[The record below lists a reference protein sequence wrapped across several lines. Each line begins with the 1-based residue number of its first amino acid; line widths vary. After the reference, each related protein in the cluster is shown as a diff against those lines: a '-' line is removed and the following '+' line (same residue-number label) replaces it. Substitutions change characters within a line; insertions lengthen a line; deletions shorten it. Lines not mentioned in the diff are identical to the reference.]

1 MKKFTLTLLLAS
13 IYLSGFSTSWEI
25 INVGTTFSP
34 ATITIQQG
42 DNVVFTLESIH
53 NAIEVSQTVWNA
65 NGNSPGIG
73 FSLPLG
79 GGTVS
84 AAELTVGTHY
94 YVCFPHASLGMK
106 GKIIVQ
112 APTAIEE
119 AKIESNLLVYP
130 NIIVDHLNIK
140 LDLPESNSIEIKLF
154 NVQGK
159 LVDILLSKTQITGL
173 FLRSFDFSKEIPAGL
188 YIVKMTIGEI
198 NTYKKIIVL

>member
-13 IYLSGFSTSWEI
+13 SCLSGFSTSWEI
-25 INVGTTFSP
+25 INVGITFSP

-53 NAIEVSQTVWNA
+53 NAVEVSQTVWDA

-73 FSLPLG
+73 FSVPFG

-84 AAELTVGTHY
+84 SAELTVGTHY

-112 APTAIEE
+112 AATGIEE
-119 AKIESNLLVYP
+119 TKIENSLLVYP

-140 LDLPESNSIEIKLF
+140 LDLPESKSIEIKLF

-159 LVDILLSKTQITGL
+159 LVNVLLSKTQISGL
-173 FLRSFDFSKEIPAGL
+173 FLRSFDFAKGIPAGI
-188 YIVKMTIGEI
+188 YIIKMTIGEI
-198 NTYKKIIVL
+198 NTYKKVIVL